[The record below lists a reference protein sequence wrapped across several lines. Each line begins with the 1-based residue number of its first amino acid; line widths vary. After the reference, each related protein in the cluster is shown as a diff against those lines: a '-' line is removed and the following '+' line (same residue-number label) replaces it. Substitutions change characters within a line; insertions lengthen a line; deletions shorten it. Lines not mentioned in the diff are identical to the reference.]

1 MKHSNIA
8 SSILAS
14 LGLFILGA
22 GFLAGCVF
30 ISQIPLAVT
39 VWFYALV
46 AFALLYGFSEVIR
59 LLQGIHDALL
69 PPSSESVDAM
79 AMKIDPSE
87 DDHSAL
93 GGDPQPGHFVIKAY
107 TEPYLDHPNV
117 DVFIDEAYVDKIK
130 FKETLELKLRDEC
143 DLQIVV
149 LARKKT
155 YHYVPGKCRGLQ
167 VSMFGRRLSLTEIN

>member
-1 MKHSNIA
+1 MKPSNNA

-59 LLQGIHDALL
+59 LLQGIHDALVT
-69 PPSSESVDAM
+69 PTSERVEAK
-79 AMKIDPSE
+79 AIKIDPNEE
-87 DDHSAL
+87 DHDAL
-93 GGDPQPGHFVIKAY
+93 DDDSQPGHFVIKAY
-107 TEPYLDHPNV
+107 TEPYLDHPSV
-117 DVFIDEAYVDKIK
+117 EVFIDEAYFDKIK
-130 FKETLELKLRDEC
+130 FKETLEMKLQDEC

-167 VSMFGRRLSLTEIN
+167 VSMFGRRLSLIEIK